1 MSNFFEQELR
11 KLFGDG
17 TIIHAPVFV
26 GRACLGGLDAGRQV
40 RAEFVTMGHADHYE
54 ALRLTLLDN
63 DLGVVDK
70 LTLRLKDVWGRKTIP
85 NNPYLKNG
93 VTPHIWVND
102 DKADWYAYY
111 PTPADYQV
119 LRQAASDYLSAFREI
134 TPEYDT
140 RSAPKLVY
148 ICAPLR
154 GEAEQN
160 IALAKETA
168 REVFQG
174 GDIPIC
180 PNLLF
185 TLVAA
190 PSDPVQEQAAQEM
203 SLRLVELCQQVN
215 VYGPVLTPEMQA
227 ETQRAHDLGIPVMYD
242 QKQLEKAR
250 TRPKRGRAR

>member
-17 TIIHAPVFV
+17 EIIHDPVFV
-26 GRACLGGLDAGRQV
+26 GRACVGGLDAGRQV

-54 ALRLTLLDN
+54 ALRMTLLDN

-70 LTLRLKDVWGRKTIP
+70 LTLRLKDLWGKKAIP

-93 VTPHIWVND
+93 INPHIWVND

-119 LRQAASDYLSAFREI
+119 LRQAARDYLSAFRERA
-134 TPEYDT
+134 PEYDCG
-140 RSAPKLVY
+140 APKLVY

-154 GEAEQN
+154 GEADQD
-160 IALAKETA
+160 ITFAKETA

-185 TLVAA
+185 TLIAA
-190 PSDPVQEQAAQEM
+190 PGDPVQEQAAQEM
-203 SLRLVELCQQVN
+203 CLRLVELCQQVN

-227 ETQRAHDLGIPVMYD
+227 EAQRAHDLGIPVIFD
-242 QKQLEKAR
+242 QKRLEKTQPR
-250 TRPKRGRAR
+250 TKQGRAR

>member
-17 TIIHAPVFV
+17 KIIHDPVFV
-26 GRACLGGLDAGRQV
+26 GRACVGGLDMGRQV
-40 RAEFVTMGHADHYE
+40 RAEFVTMGHTDHYE

-93 VTPHIWVND
+93 VTPNIWVND

-119 LRQAASDYLSAFREI
+119 LWQAASDYLGAFQER
-134 TPEYDT
+134 TPEYDCG
-140 RSAPKLVY
+140 APKLVY

-190 PSDPVQEQAAQEM
+190 PSDPVQEQAAQKM
-203 SLRLVELCQQVN
+203 CLRLVELCQQVN

-227 ETQRAHDLGIPVMYD
+227 EAQRAHDLGIPVMYD
-242 QKQLEKAR
+242 QKQLEKTR

>member
-1 MSNFFEQELR
+1 M
-11 KLFGDG
+11 
-17 TIIHAPVFV
+17 II
-26 GRACLGGLDAGRQV
+26 
-40 RAEFVTMGHADHYE
+40 
-54 ALRLTLLDN
+54 
-63 DLGVVDK
+63 
-70 LTLRLKDVWGRKTIP
+70 
-85 NNPYLKNG
+85 
-93 VTPHIWVND
+93 
-102 DKADWYAYY
+102 
-111 PTPADYQV
+111 YQV
-119 LRQAASDYLSAFREI
+119 LRQAASDYLSAFRERA
-134 TPEYDT
+134 PENDCG
-140 RSAPKLVY
+140 APKLVY

-227 ETQRAHDLGIPVMYD
+227 EAQRAHDLGIPVMYD